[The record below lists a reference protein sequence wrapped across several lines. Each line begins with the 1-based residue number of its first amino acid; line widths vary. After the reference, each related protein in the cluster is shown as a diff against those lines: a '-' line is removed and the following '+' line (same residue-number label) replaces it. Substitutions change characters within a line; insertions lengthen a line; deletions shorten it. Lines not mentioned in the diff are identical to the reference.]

1 MTLSNY
7 RLHRWTGIALL
18 TPLLA
23 WCLTGLVFL
32 IQPGYGAAY
41 EALPVR
47 SYPLTEVLTI
57 TPKENWLEY
66 KVLRT
71 IIGTHLLVR
80 SETGWNNLNAITL
93 DPFEADAQQRRT
105 LISDAIALKTERYG
119 QLLES
124 DAAPFRTSTGA
135 TISLQWDTL
144 SLYQNGIDTRW
155 IDRMYRVHYL
165 QWTGIKL
172 LDKVLGVFGLLLLI
186 VISVTGVRLLLRAN
200 TAEQTKPRPLNATQR

>member
-1 MTLSNY
+1 MTLSNH

-41 EALPVR
+41 EALPVK
-47 SYPLTEVLTI
+47 SYPLAETLTI
-57 TPKENWLEY
+57 SPQENWLEY

-71 IIGTHLLVR
+71 VIGTHLLAR
-80 SETGWNNLNAITL
+80 SETGWSNLNATTL
-93 DPFEADAQQRRT
+93 APFEADAQQRRA
-105 LISDAIALKTERYG
+105 LISDAIALKAERYG
-119 QLLES
+119 QLLQS
-124 DAAPFRTSTGA
+124 NDAPYLTSTGA
-135 TISLQWDTL
+135 RISLQWNTL
-144 SLYQNGIDTRW
+144 SLQQNGNDTRW

-200 TAEQTKPRPLNATQR
+200 AAEQTKPRTLNATQR

>member
-7 RLHRWTGIALL
+7 RLHRWTGVALL

-47 SYPLTEVLTI
+47 SYPLSQVLTI
-57 TPKENWLEY
+57 NPQEDWLEY

-93 DPFEADAQQRRT
+93 APFEADAQQRRA
-105 LISDAIALKTERYG
+105 LINDAIALKGERYG
-119 QLLES
+119 QLLPS
-124 DAAPFRTSTGA
+124 DDTPYHTSTGA
-135 TISLQWDTL
+135 RISLQWNTL
-144 SLYQNGIDTRW
+144 SLQQNGKDTRW

-165 QWTGIKL
+165 QWTGIRL

-186 VISVTGVRLLLRAN
+186 AISVTGVRLLLRAN
-200 TAEQTKPRPLNATQR
+200 AAVRD

>member
-57 TPKENWLEY
+57 SPQENWLEY

-80 SETGWNNLNAITL
+80 SESGWNNLDAKTL
-93 DPFEADAQQRRT
+93 APFEVDAQQRRT
-105 LISDAIALKTERYG
+105 LINDAIALKSERYG
-119 QLLES
+119 QLLPGV
-124 DAAPFRTSTGA
+124 DTPYLTSTGA
-135 TISLQWDTL
+135 RISLQWNTL
-144 SLYQNGIDTRW
+144 SLQQNGNDTRW

-165 QWTGIKL
+165 QWTGVRL

-186 VISVTGVRLLLRAN
+186 AISVTGVRLLLRAN
-200 TAEQTKPRPLNATQR
+200 AAARD